1 MAKQIFTVRKEIR
14 PDETNVIMRLKDEYY
29 KNPSPAKRLLL
40 EMGIKRLA
48 KKGIKIKLPPLIRTC
63 RAILGNKKNDSPI
76 QQLTTSNSPLKE
88 EK

>member
-1 MAKQIFTVRKEIR
+1 MAKQIFTVRKEIK
-14 PDETNVIMRLKDEYY
+14 PDETNAIMRLKDNYY
-29 KNPSPAKRLLL
+29 KNPSPAKRMLL

-48 KKGIKIKLPPLIRTC
+48 KKGIKIKLPPLIRT
-63 RAILGNKKNDSPI
+63 ILGNKKNDSLI